1 MHLSVRFSTE
11 KELKQFQDLLY
22 EKSGQG
28 VSFTGLLEAM
38 VSEVTIVTAV
48 HNIKS
53 NKGSKTAGVDRMK
66 MDKYLQMPKEELF
79 QLIQSNISNYK
90 PKPAK
95 RKYIEKANGKKR
107 PLGIPTVLD
116 RIIQECMRLILEPI
130 CEARFY
136 PHSYGFRPYRA
147 QKHAIRDIVNVINA
161 SVKSKDQPVWAVE
174 GDIKGCFDNIN
185 HRLLLKKLWRIGI
198 HDKRVLKIISQM
210 LKAGYI
216 DQDLY
221 HATEMGTPQGGILSP
236 LLSNVYLND
245 FDWYVGRCYMEPHR
259 QCKHKCNDTRRLK
272 WSGITPKYNFR
283 YADDWVILTS
293 TEQEAFRMKHEL
305 TKYFKHRMKLELSQ
319 EKTYVTDL
327 RKNGIHFLGY
337 IVKAERKRKTPD
349 PATWSDNLVGK
360 PFPDMER
367 LTKKIHTLQKEVRK
381 IGLYT
386 QSNTQAAQIQYVNS
400 VIMGLAQY
408 LQPSICSHAYHA
420 IDRRVNNTALAVW
433 KNLFPKQYN
442 QMQVPLKELS
452 NLPHR
457 HEGYDSKTFAIQIDG
472 KWFGITYAFITH
484 SRYESKPFD
493 QKMTPY
499 TEDGRRRYV
508 NYRTKHKPLPCDRPS
523 INTPEDIALSI
534 YASGKGWRANFEYFM
549 NREYAYNRDKGKCK
563 CCGRYF
569 SELIPKHCH
578 HVNPRLPIE
587 RINKVPNLAW
597 LCIPCSAACLAMQ
610 GLSDS
615 YVFYGYVDQLLLG
628 EELSKR
634 GVWPVLDYFAQDAQ
648 LGLGVQLWVVRGGTA
663 AQAVQAG
670 GESGVENR
678 LSTLQTDSE
687 MGAAGASRTAGEVF
701 SDLLERGSAY
711 LPALRVQE
719 TDQEGQTA
727 LLEAGYAVL
736 KNGVLAGYLEGES
749 AKGLELLVNQVPS
762 DVLEVPLSQGR
773 VVVRVTGSALVC
785 TPRIENGTLAAVDLN
800 CRVTAEVAEIEGEL
814 TQEDLEQV
822 KQAIDS
828 RQQRRITQALE
839 RLQSWGTDCVGLG
852 QRLAMADPARGEKLL
867 EQWPE
872 VFSSLPVQVSVETSL
887 TRLLFMEES

>member
-349 PATWSDNLVGK
+349 PATWSDNLVC
-360 PFPDMER
+360 R
-367 LTKKIHTLQKEVRK
+367 
-381 IGLYT
+381 
-386 QSNTQAAQIQYVNS
+386 
-400 VIMGLAQY
+400 
-408 LQPSICSHAYHA
+408 
-420 IDRRVNNTALAVW
+420 
-433 KNLFPKQYN
+433 
-442 QMQVPLKELS
+442 
-452 NLPHR
+452 
-457 HEGYDSKTFAIQIDG
+457 
-472 KWFGITYAFITH
+472 
-484 SRYESKPFD
+484 D
-493 QKMTPY
+493 Q
-499 TEDGRRRYV
+499 
-508 NYRTKHKPLPCDRPS
+508 
-523 INTPEDIALSI
+523 
-534 YASGKGWRANFEYFM
+534 
-549 NREYAYNRDKGKCK
+549 
-563 CCGRYF
+563 
-569 SELIPKHCH
+569 
-578 HVNPRLPIE
+578 
-587 RINKVPNLAW
+587 
-597 LCIPCSAACLAMQ
+597 
-610 GLSDS
+610 
-615 YVFYGYVDQLLLG
+615 
-628 EELSKR
+628 
-634 GVWPVLDYFAQDAQ
+634 
-648 LGLGVQLWVVRGGTA
+648 
-663 AQAVQAG
+663 
-670 GESGVENR
+670 
-678 LSTLQTDSE
+678 
-687 MGAAGASRTAGEVF
+687 GA
-701 SDLLERGSAY
+701 
-711 LPALRVQE
+711 
-719 TDQEGQTA
+719 
-727 LLEAGYAVL
+727 
-736 KNGVLAGYLEGES
+736 
-749 AKGLELLVNQVPS
+749 
-762 DVLEVPLSQGR
+762 
-773 VVVRVTGSALVC
+773 
-785 TPRIENGTLAAVDLN
+785 
-800 CRVTAEVAEIEGEL
+800 
-814 TQEDLEQV
+814 
-822 KQAIDS
+822 
-828 RQQRRITQALE
+828 
-839 RLQSWGTDCVGLG
+839 G
-852 QRLAMADPARGEKLL
+852 QRQPYDQGKDG
-867 EQWPE
+867 
-872 VFSSLPVQVSVETSL
+872 SGH
-887 TRLLFMEES
+887 

>member
-1 MHLSVRFSTE
+1 VHLSVRFSTE

-272 WSGITPKYNFR
+272 WTGITPKYNFR

-367 LTKKIHTLQKEVRK
+367 LTKKIHTLQKEVRA
-381 IGLYT
+381 T
-386 QSNTQAAQIQYVNS
+386 
-400 VIMGLAQY
+400 
-408 LQPSICSHAYHA
+408 
-420 IDRRVNNTALAVW
+420 
-433 KNLFPKQYN
+433 
-442 QMQVPLKELS
+442 
-452 NLPHR
+452 PH
-457 HEGYDSKTFAIQIDG
+457 
-472 KWFGITYAFITH
+472 
-484 SRYESKPFD
+484 
-493 QKMTPY
+493 
-499 TEDGRRRYV
+499 
-508 NYRTKHKPLPCDRPS
+508 
-523 INTPEDIALSI
+523 
-534 YASGKGWRANFEYFM
+534 
-549 NREYAYNRDKGKCK
+549 KC
-563 CCGRYF
+563 
-569 SELIPKHCH
+569 
-578 HVNPRLPIE
+578 
-587 RINKVPNLAW
+587 
-597 LCIPCSAACLAMQ
+597 
-610 GLSDS
+610 
-615 YVFYGYVDQLLLG
+615 
-628 EELSKR
+628 
-634 GVWPVLDYFAQDAQ
+634 
-648 LGLGVQLWVVRGGTA
+648 
-663 AQAVQAG
+663 
-670 GESGVENR
+670 
-678 LSTLQTDSE
+678 
-687 MGAAGASRTAGEVF
+687 
-701 SDLLERGSAY
+701 
-711 LPALRVQE
+711 
-719 TDQEGQTA
+719 
-727 LLEAGYAVL
+727 
-736 KNGVLAGYLEGES
+736 
-749 AKGLELLVNQVPS
+749 
-762 DVLEVPLSQGR
+762 
-773 VVVRVTGSALVC
+773 
-785 TPRIENGTLAAVDLN
+785 
-800 CRVTAEVAEIEGEL
+800 
-814 TQEDLEQV
+814 
-822 KQAIDS
+822 
-828 RQQRRITQALE
+828 
-839 RLQSWGTDCVGLG
+839 
-852 QRLAMADPARGEKLL
+852 
-867 EQWPE
+867 
-872 VFSSLPVQVSVETSL
+872 
-887 TRLLFMEES
+887 